1 NHVLGLP
8 WGLLQVGH
16 AQNTSP
22 KRHPGGILVRCPNH
36 LNWLFRS
43 TLTCALPEQLSS
55 RAVYW
60 YKQSIGETLNLIAA
74 LYKTTAP
81 EYGPEFSKSRFNV
94 NIDKNFSS
102 LSILKTVQEDEGI
115 YHCGI
120 TEWIN
125 AEWSGTYLFVKGDFS
140 SNYTVVQQPVESKL
154 VRPGDTETLH
164 CSVFSDSENETCPG
178 DHNVFW
184 FRAGS
189 HKSHP
194 NILYTHKNGHH
205 ECENRS
211 ESLRRCL
218 YHFSKNISSSDAGTY
233 YCAVATCGEILFGNG
248 TTLELEQTTQSV
260 FIQMAILIVCL
271 AISVIGNVF
280 LIFYQRVWK
289 QFKGKCYKKGK
300 NQHLLPIVL
309 ITKQTEADEELNY
322 AALNFSERKT
332 RARRK
337 QEFAEDGVYSQ
348 VTG

>member
-1 NHVLGLP
+1 MVVL
-8 WGLLQVGH
+8 WITLLFLQQAYSLMPAKIVQLGES
-16 AQNTSP
+16 A
-22 KRHPGGILVRCPNH
+22 
-36 LNWLFRS
+36 

-94 NIDKNFSS
+94 NIDENFSS

-125 AEWSGTYLFVKGDFS
+125 AEWSGTYLFVKGNTQRAS
-140 SNYTVVQQPVESKL
+140 IYTVVQQPVESKL
-154 VRPGDTETLH
+154 VHPGDTETLH

-194 NILYTHKNGHH
+194 NILYTHKNGHR

-233 YCAVATCGEILFGNG
+233 YCAVATCGDILFGNG
-248 TTLELEQTTQSV
+248 TTLELGREN
-260 FIQMAILIVCL
+260 
-271 AISVIGNVF
+271 AISGAQNDK
-280 LIFYQRVWK
+280 LHQA
-289 QFKGKCYKKGK
+289 
-300 NQHLLPIVL
+300 
-309 ITKQTEADEELNY
+309 TEADEELNY

-337 QEFAEDGVYSQ
+337 QEFAEDGIYSQ